1 MARSSTRHEPPSRDP
16 VICLRRVHKVDEK
29 DGQSSIMTS
38 GEQVTRRSTHRKRQE
53 LSPED
58 WSLMASYCTWL
69 GERVGYII
77 VMKTGPWW
85 PVTVHDLVNV
95 LVTSLRWRLGLDG
108 QLLYMTWWTCWLH
121 HSDEDW
127 ALMASY
133 CTWLGE
139 RVGYIIAMKTGH
151 WWPVTVHDLVNVLV
165 TS

>member
-1 MARSSTRHEPPSRDP
+1 
-16 VICLRRVHKVDEK
+16 
-29 DGQSSIMTS
+29 MTWWTCWLHHS
-38 GEQVTRRSTHRKRQE
+38 D
-53 LSPED
+53 ED
-58 WSLMASYCTWL
+58 WALMASYCTWL

-77 VMKTGPWW
+77 VMKTGHWWPVTVHDLVNVLHHSMKTDWWPVTVHDLVNVWWTGPWW

-95 LVTSLRWRLGLDG
+95 WWWRLGLDG

-139 RVGYIIAMKTGH
+139 RVGYIIAMKTGP